1 MVPEPSN
8 STDEGFLTKV
18 HRDGVIRGPFKTIQ
32 EAITAAHTWNQEL
45 VVEAGQSP
53 QQAGNEAHVV
63 VNTISE
69 SVAVHVE
76 SPADNPPVIEP
87 TASTTDTSN
96 SQHPKNEVSRE
107 A

>member
-45 VVEAGQSP
+45 VVEARRST
-53 QQAGNEAHVV
+53 QQAANEAQA

-69 SVAVHVE
+69 SIAVQIE
-76 SPADNPPVIEP
+76 QQMDNPPVIEP
-87 TASTTDTSN
+87 KASATDTQQLENKASLD
-96 SQHPKNEVSRE
+96 S
-107 A
+107 